1 MLADFSPRCAAI
13 GAVVRATLV
22 LVLLAAPRPG
32 STQSIQERAL
42 QQVVP
47 GSCPSTPAS
56 DTTGSVLGQ
65 VRDQATGVAVGLSP
79 VWLVPEDESRSAS
92 VRSDAAGRF
101 TFCDVQPGAYI
112 VRAAVRG
119 LGSARASVEVFRGRR
134 AEAVLELHPDEEA
147 SATGGLQGRVVAA
160 SDGQPI
166 SGAEVRLLD
175 RFVRVSGSDGSFSFT
190 DVAGGTATLDVS
202 RLGYAAVTGT
212 VVIGGGQTLTVRV
225 RLSEQPIALD
235 PIVVEAVRSTGGG
248 VLAEVRRRAELPWGT
263 VLIGE
268 TLERK
273 LVRATRTTDVLAE
286 HQVTTYDNA
295 TVLYLDRS
303 RCAPHVY
310 VDGVKVTH
318 ITRGQ
323 GLEPARDI
331 EGAEGPEREAARAV
345 NMVEPSAIAAIEI
358 YQGPAETPGQYL
370 DSDSQCG
377 VILIWTRRG
386 TDVRRR
392 DPP

>member
-1 MLADFSPRCAAI
+1 M
-13 GAVVRATLV
+13 
-22 LVLLAAPRPG
+22 
-32 STQSIQERAL
+32 
-42 QQVVP
+42 
-47 GSCPSTPAS
+47 
-56 DTTGSVLGQ
+56 
-65 VRDQATGVAVGLSP
+65 
-79 VWLVPEDESRSAS
+79 
-92 VRSDAAGRF
+92 
-101 TFCDVQPGAYI
+101 
-112 VRAAVRG
+112 
-119 LGSARASVEVFRGRR
+119 
-134 AEAVLELHPDEEA
+134 
-147 SATGGLQGRVVAA
+147 VAA

-175 RFVRVSGSDGSFSFT
+175 RFVRVSGNDGSFSFT
-190 DVAGGTATLDVS
+190 DVAAGTATLDVS
-202 RLGYAAVTGT
+202 RLGYAAATGA

-235 PIVVEAVRSTGGG
+235 PIVVEAVGSSGGG
-248 VLAEVRRRAELPWGT
+248 VLAEVRRRTELPWGT

-268 TLERK
+268 ALERK

-323 GLEPARDI
+323 GLELARDI

-345 NMVEPSAIAAIEI
+345 NMVEPPAIVAIEI
-358 YQGPAETPGQYL
+358 YQGPAETPGQFL

-386 TDVRRR
+386 TDVRR
-392 DPP
+392 

>member
-1 MLADFSPRCAAI
+1 MSRVARSWAATAMLGAGLPLGVSPQA
-13 GAVVRATLV
+13 
-22 LVLLAAPRPG
+22 
-32 STQSIQERAL
+32 
-42 QQVVP
+42 VP
-47 GSCPSTPAS
+47 GSCPPAS

-65 VRDQATGVAVGLSP
+65 VRDQATAVPVGLSL

-101 TFCDVQPGAYI
+101 AFCDVAPGTYI
-112 VRAAVRG
+112 VRGAVRG
-119 LGSARASVEVFRGRR
+119 LGSARATVEVFGGGRTDV
-134 AEAVLELHPDEEA
+134 ALELHPEEGA
-147 SATGGLQGRVVAA
+147 SAAGGLQGRVVAA
-160 SDGQPI
+160 SDGQAI
-166 SGAEVRLLD
+166 SGAEIRLRD
-175 RFVRVSGSDGSFSFT
+175 RFFQVSGNDGSFSFA
-190 DVAGGTATLDVS
+190 DVAAGPAKVDVT
-202 RLGYAAVTGT
+202 RLGYADATATVT
-212 VVIGGGQTLTVRV
+212 IGGGQVLTVRV

-248 VLAEVRRRAELPWGT
+248 MLAAVRRRAELPWGT

-268 TLERK
+268 ALERR
-273 LVRATRTTDVLAE
+273 VERATRTTDVLAE

-310 VDGVKVTH
+310 LDGVRVTH

-323 GLEPARDI
+323 GLEPRRDLP
-331 EGAEGPEREAARAV
+331 GAEGPEREAARAV
-345 NMVEPSAIAAIEI
+345 NMVEPSTIAAIEI
-358 YQGPAETPGQYL
+358 YQGPAETPGEFL

-386 TDVRRR
+386 ADVRRR
-392 DPP
+392 NPPSRDPLAPLPSGL

>member
-1 MLADFSPRCAAI
+1 MIEATSLAVLALAPLAVPRSGSAQGVQGRPSPHTV
-13 GAVVRATLV
+13 G
-22 LVLLAAPRPG
+22 
-32 STQSIQERAL
+32 
-42 QQVVP
+42 
-47 GSCPSTPAS
+47 GSCPSAS
-56 DTTGSVLGQ
+56 PSDSTGSVFGQ

-79 VWLVPEDESRSAS
+79 VWLIAEDETRSTS
-92 VRSDAAGRF
+92 VRSDGAGRF
-101 TFCDVQPGAYI
+101 AFCDVQPGTYI

-119 LGSARASVEVFRGRR
+119 LGSARSTVRVLQGGR
-134 AEAVLELHPDEEA
+134 AEVVLELHPEEGA
-147 SATGGLQGRVVAA
+147 SATGGLQGRVFAA

-175 RFVRVSGSDGSFSFT
+175 RLVRISGGDGSFSFT
-190 DVAGGTATLDVS
+190 DVAAGAAVLSVS
-202 RLGYAAVTGT
+202 RLGYAPARGT

-225 RLSEQPIALD
+225 QLSEEPIALD
-235 PIVVEAVRSTGGG
+235 PIVVEAVRSSGGG

-268 TLERK
+268 ALERK
-273 LVRATRTTDVLAE
+273 LARATRTSDVLAE

-318 ITRGQ
+318 VTRGQ
-323 GLEPARDI
+323 GLEAARDI
-331 EGAEGPEREAARAV
+331 PGAEGPEREAARAV

-358 YQGPAETPGQYL
+358 YQGPAETPGQFL
-370 DSDSQCG
+370 DSDAQCG

-386 TDVRRR
+386 LGAQGSMR
-392 DPP
+392 